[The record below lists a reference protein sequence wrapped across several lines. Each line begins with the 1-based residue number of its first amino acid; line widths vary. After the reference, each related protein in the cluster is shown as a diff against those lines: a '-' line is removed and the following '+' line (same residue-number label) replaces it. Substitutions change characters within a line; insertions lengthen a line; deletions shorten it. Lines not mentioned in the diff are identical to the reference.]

1 MMMTKKTLQLL
12 ATTAL
17 LAGLGFNTVT
27 ASAATNPAEKD
38 ATSISKDTQASV
50 SLTGGGD
57 EGGNAAG
64 GIHLISAP
72 NVNFTGTLTG
82 DKQTLHD
89 VTFTNELFG
98 DKTKAPKDLQDGA
111 LVVGNQGYETGWNV
125 QVSADAF
132 NLNNPAAKDA
142 NVTKDSK
149 VLAASQ
155 LVLDASK
162 VSPKEGANQSASPL
176 GNKVTLNSDGTT
188 GNLPI
193 FQASAGKGIGTW
205 LSQFDKATS
214 SFVIAAGN
222 KAGNYTSKLTWTLA
236 NTPDT
241 TGASTQTPEKPSTPE
256 PAQPVQPSTDK

>member
-1 MMMTKKTLQLL
+1 MMTKKTLQLL

-27 ASAATNPAEKD
+27 ASAATVNPAEKD
-38 ATSISKDTQASV
+38 ATSVSKQTQASV

-72 NVNFTGTLTG
+72 NVAFTGTLTG

-98 DKTKAPKDLQDGA
+98 DKTKAPKELKDGA

-132 NLNNPAAKDA
+132 NLNNPVAKDA

-162 VSPKEGANQSASPL
+162 VSATDDNNQSNSPL
-176 GNKVTLNSDGTT
+176 GNKVTLESDGST

-205 LSQFDKATS
+205 ISQFDKATS
-214 SFVIAAGN
+214 SFEIAAGN

-241 TGASTQTPEKPSTPE
+241 TGASTQTPSTPA
-256 PAQPVQPSTDK
+256 PAQPSTDK

>member
-27 ASAATNPAEKD
+27 ASAATVNPAEKD

-64 GIHLISAP
+64 GIHLITAP
-72 NVNFTGTLTG
+72 NVAFSGTLTG
-82 DKQTLHD
+82 DKQTLSE
-89 VTFTNELFG
+89 VTFDNKNFA
-98 DKTKAPKDLQDGA
+98 DDSVAKAGT
-111 LVVGNQGYETGWNV
+111 LVVANQGYETGWTV
-125 QVSADAF
+125 QVSAGAF
-132 NLNNPAAKDA
+132 NLTNPAAKDA

-205 LSQFDKATS
+205 ISQFDKATS
-214 SFVIAAGN
+214 SFEIAAGN

-241 TGASTQTPEKPSTPE
+241 TGASTQAPEKPSTPAPTA
-256 PAQPVQPSTDK
+256 PATPAANK

>member
-27 ASAATNPAEKD
+27 ASAATVNPAEKD
-38 ATSISKDTQASV
+38 ATSVKAQTDASV

-72 NVNFTGTLTG
+72 SVAFSGTLTG
-82 DKQTLHD
+82 EQQTLND
-89 VTFTNELFG
+89 VTFTNVVFG
-98 DKTKAPKDLQDGA
+98 EQSKTPKEAADGT

-132 NLNNPAAKDA
+132 NLNNPAAKDV

-162 VSPKEGANQSASPL
+162 VSAKDSNNQSASPL

-205 LSQFDKATS
+205 ISQFNKETS

-241 TGASTQTPEKPSTPE
+241 TGASTQTPSTPE
-256 PAQPVQPSTDK
+256 PAQPGQPSTDK